1 MLLYF
6 IVYIM
11 KAPLPSPSRTTA
23 RGRTQHRD
31 VKRKAEAKIVD
42 MEEKIRDLQRMRVA
56 LVSLVVSCKE
66 EGPSSEC
73 PILEALDTRGE
84 G

>member
-1 MLLYF
+1 MKMLLYF

-31 VKRKAEAKIVD
+31 ATIAEGRLTMIGLKLD
-42 MEEKIRDLQRMRVA
+42 
-56 LVSLVVSCKE
+56 
-66 EGPSSEC
+66 
-73 PILEALDTRGE
+73 ILIIHLAQ
-84 G
+84 